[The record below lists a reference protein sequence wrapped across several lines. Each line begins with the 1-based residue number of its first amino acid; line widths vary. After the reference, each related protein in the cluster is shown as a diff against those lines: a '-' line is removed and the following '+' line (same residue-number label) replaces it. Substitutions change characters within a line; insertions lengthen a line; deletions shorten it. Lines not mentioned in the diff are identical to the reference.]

1 MIGYLKQHHEGKL
14 VPPAPLP
21 NKSGYWY
28 PSNLAAASRE
38 STMSFRKGGE
48 WNRASCWVLWI
59 WREANEEVHGE
70 KLDSKL

>member
-1 MIGYLKQHHEGKL
+1 
-14 VPPAPLP
+14 
-21 NKSGYWY
+21 
-28 PSNLAAASRE
+28 
-38 STMSFRKGGE
+38 MSFRKGGE